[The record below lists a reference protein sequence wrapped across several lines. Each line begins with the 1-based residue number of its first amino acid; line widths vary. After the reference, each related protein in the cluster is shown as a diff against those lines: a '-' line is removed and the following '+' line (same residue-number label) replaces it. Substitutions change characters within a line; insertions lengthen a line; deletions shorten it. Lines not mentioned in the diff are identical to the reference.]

1 MDLPAH
7 LARFELPFTEDQ
19 LALYDAV
26 RRFARER
33 CAPGAPERD
42 RSHQFPSELV
52 NEMAEMGLM
61 GLKVPEDNGGPDIDS
76 VAYLLVMEALGRH
89 DATCAVIV
97 AASNLS
103 AVVLAQVATDAQKER
118 WLRPLAE
125 GERGAMSFCLSE
137 PHCGSDAS
145 AMKTTATRVD
155 GGWRIDGSKMWI
167 TSGAHAGL
175 YLVFAKTDPDA
186 GARGV
191 SAFVV
196 EAGAKGLEPG
206 KAERKMGQRASG
218 TVGLHLDGVV
228 VGDDAMIGAPGEG
241 YRAALRG
248 LTAGRVGIAG
258 LSLGIGEAAMEEGLR
273 YVSERE
279 AFGTRIADFQHTRFV
294 LADCRTQM
302 DAAWLLALRAARRLD
317 AGHEARSES
326 SMAKVFA
333 TETVDQVVDRVL
345 QLHGGYGYSEE
356 YLIERL
362 YRDHRVTRIY
372 EGSSEVQRMLIAREL
387 LGR

>member
-1 MDLPAH
+1 
-7 LARFELPFTEDQ
+7 
-19 LALYDAV
+19 
-26 RRFARER
+26 
-33 CAPGAPERD
+33 
-42 RSHQFPSELV
+42 
-52 NEMAEMGLM
+52 
-61 GLKVPEDNGGPDIDS
+61 
-76 VAYLLVMEALGRH
+76 
-89 DATCAVIV
+89 
-97 AASNLS
+97 
-103 AVVLAQVATDAQKER
+103 
-118 WLRPLAE
+118 
-125 GERGAMSFCLSE
+125 MSFCLSE